1 VSLSKGIKLGKLAKI
16 LGADLDGDPDK
27 FIKGINTLSNANKDE
42 ISFLSR
48 KEFIKDLKT
57 TKASAVIISQENKD
71 LVACDKIIVE
81 DAYLVYAK
89 ATQVFK
95 EIYLPPA
102 SSGISSLADISIK
115 ATISSTASIGSFSKV
130 SDNAI
135 INEGVQVGSGVF
147 IGDSVIVGEN
157 TTINSNV
164 SIYHEVELGKDCIIH
179 SGTVLGSDGL
189 GFARDGENWEK
200 IDHLGRVI
208 IGDRVEIGSNC
219 SIDRGSIGDTILEE
233 QVKLDNK
240 VHVAHNVHIGRSTAI
255 AANTAIAGSTVI
267 GKNCT
272 ISGGCGVIDNI
283 NITDSVNITALSLVT
298 QSITEPGTYTSGTP
312 LMKHN
317 LWKRNAV
324 IMKKLK
330 DMK

>member
-1 VSLSKGIKLGKLAKI
+1 MSLSKGIKLGKLAKI

-147 IGDSVIVGEN
+147 
-157 TTINSNV
+157 
-164 SIYHEVELGKDCIIH
+164 
-179 SGTVLGSDGL
+179 
-189 GFARDGENWEK
+189 
-200 IDHLGRVI
+200 
-208 IGDRVEIGSNC
+208 
-219 SIDRGSIGDTILEE
+219 
-233 QVKLDNK
+233 
-240 VHVAHNVHIGRSTAI
+240 
-255 AANTAIAGSTVI
+255 
-267 GKNCT
+267 
-272 ISGGCGVIDNI
+272 
-283 NITDSVNITALSLVT
+283 LSL
-298 QSITEPGTYTSGTP
+298 I
-312 LMKHN
+312 H
-317 LWKRNAV
+317 
-324 IMKKLK
+324 I
-330 DMK
+330 